1 MDSSGQIGFN
11 NSQILHQKVHTAN
24 NIRGSIPVMWG
35 SLAVLALLTTINPVR
50 LGIIILVLSR
60 PRPMT
65 NLLAYWTGAVLVGLT
80 SLLIPLFVLHS
91 TPTSSAFARNFAHP
105 TANPIAQR
113 TTIATGVLL
122 LAIAVF
128 MVARSLLRTP
138 VAAGSHRKAE
148 GNGGGTTSTL
158 VDDSGAPPVIA
169 RLLRP
174 TRSSTDDEAG
184 DKSLMRRLL
193 GRFREAWQNGSPWIP
208 FVVGL
213 IVLPPLDGVLFA
225 LAIVVASGAAFEV
238 QVIATIAFV
247 FGVLLVEETILV
259 SNVVAPEKTQAAL
272 RRLHDWA
279 RTHHQKFVAAI
290 LAVVGLSLLARGMGG
305 L

>member
-1 MDSSGQIGFN
+1 
-11 NSQILHQKVHTAN
+11 
-24 NIRGSIPVMWG
+24 MWG

-60 PRPMT
+60 PRPMQ
-65 NLLAYWTGAVLVGLT
+65 NLLAYWTGAVLVGLST
-80 SLLIPLFVLHS
+80 LLIPLFVLHS

-113 TTIATGVLL
+113 TTIVTGVVL

-128 MVARSLLRTP
+128 MVARNLLRTP
-138 VAAGSHRKAE
+138 ATVGSHRKVE
-148 GNGGGTTSTL
+148 GGGDGTTTL
-158 VDDSGAPPVIA
+158 VLDSGAPPVIT
-169 RLLRP
+169 RFLHP
-174 TRSSTDDEAG
+174 TGDSADPDGDE
-184 DKSLMRRLL
+184 KSPIRRLL
-193 GRFREAWQNGSPWIP
+193 GRARDAWKNGSPWIP
-208 FVVGL
+208 FIIGL

-225 LAIVVASGAAFEV
+225 LAIVIASGASFEV
-238 QVIATIAFV
+238 QVIATMAFV
-247 FGVLLVEETILV
+247 FGVLLVEEIILV
-259 SNVVAPEKTQAAL
+259 SNVVAPTRTQAAL
-272 RRLHDWA
+272 RKLHEWA

>member
-1 MDSSGQIGFN
+1 
-11 NSQILHQKVHTAN
+11 
-24 NIRGSIPVMWG
+24 MWG

-60 PRPMT
+60 PRPMQ
-65 NLLAYWTGAVLVGLT
+65 NLLAYWTGAVLVGLAT
-80 SLLIPLFVLHS
+80 LVIPLFVLHS

-113 TTIATGVLL
+113 ITIVTGVVL

-138 VAAGSHRKAE
+138 VSAGGAHRKVA
-148 GNGGGTTSTL
+148 GNAGDGTTTL
-158 VDDSGAPPVIA
+158 VLDSGAPPVI
-169 RLLRP
+169 
-174 TRSSTDDEAG
+174 TRFLHPAAKSADTDGEEKSTV
-184 DKSLMRRLL
+184 RTLL
-193 GRFREAWQNGSPWIP
+193 GRARDAWQNGSPWIP
-208 FVVGL
+208 FIIGL

-225 LAIVVASGAAFEV
+225 LAIVVASGASLEV
-238 QVIATIAFV
+238 QLIATIAFV
-247 FGVLLVEETILV
+247 FGVLLVEEIILV
-259 SNVVAPEKTQAAL
+259 SNIVAPERTQAAL
-272 RRLHDWA
+272 RKLHEWA
-279 RTHHQKFVAAI
+279 RMHHQKFVAAI